1 VGPQREA
8 SAGQVTAPAASIVIR
23 TKDEAASIGRLLD
36 LLAGQ
41 RVEGAVETIVVDSGS
56 RDGTPELARGRV
68 DRLIEIPAAAFT
80 FGRALNLGA
89 EAASAPVIV
98 ALSAHAFPLDDGW
111 LARMIACFDD
121 ERVACAGGA
130 IAGPDHA
137 PAAARIVQD
146 LALARTNPFW
156 GYSNAAGGF
165 RTDLWRQRPFLEH
178 LPGTEDK
185 EWAWHWLGRGKVA
198 VLDPALV
205 VDHDHSRDPPLD
217 CYRRAK
223 REWEG
228 YAAYLDLEP
237 LTALDVVRKFWT
249 DQGPHPSLWSAR
261 RDPWRAA
268 RLVGQWAGRRG
279 ARAQSR
285 VSRAESSPDP
295 SR

>member
-1 VGPQREA
+1 
-8 SAGQVTAPAASIVIR
+8 VTEPVASIVVR

-36 LLAGQ
+36 LLDGQ
-41 RVEGAVETIVVDSGS
+41 RVDGPVETIVVDSGS
-56 RDGTPELARGRV
+56 RDGTPAIARGRV
-68 DRLIEIPAAAFT
+68 DRLIEIPAHSFT

-89 EAASAPVIV
+89 AAASAPVIV
-98 ALSAHAFPLDDGW
+98 ALSAHAFPLDEGW
-111 LARMIACFDD
+111 LARLIACFAD

-130 IAGPDHA
+130 VSGPDHA
-137 PAAARIVQD
+137 PVSGPIVQD

-165 RTDLWRQRPFLEH
+165 RADLWRQRPFLED

-185 EWAWHWLGRGKVA
+185 EWAWHWLSRGKLV

-223 REWEG
+223 REWQG

-237 LTALDVVRKFWT
+237 LTARDAARKWWT
-249 DQGPHPSLWSAR
+249 EQGVHRSLWRAR

-268 RLVGQWAGRRG
+268 RLVGQWAGRRRG
-279 ARAQSR
+279 RAQSR
-285 VSRAESSPDP
+285 VSRADSSPEP